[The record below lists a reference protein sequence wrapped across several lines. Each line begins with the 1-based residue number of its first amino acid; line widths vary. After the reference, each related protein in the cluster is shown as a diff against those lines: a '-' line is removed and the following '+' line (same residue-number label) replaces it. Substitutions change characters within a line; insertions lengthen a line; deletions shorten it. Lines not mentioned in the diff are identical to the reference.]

1 MTGTDLLAT
10 PNPPKPFESLPPAF
24 QKRIKE
30 LEGELDRIHPGWR
43 DTRREAR
50 RFDDKP
56 PEQIYRI
63 KWVLKRRDLLLHGHD
78 WAVLMTRSVGGKMW
92 YAHPMNPADIRALN
106 EVPVVKDEGIEAR
119 LQRTWSALKAGGTM
133 SDAEIDAV
141 VLDLEARLKR
151 EAAEAIDANSVRLN
165 PRNDV
170 PRDGAE

>member
-1 MTGTDLLAT
+1 MNGTDLLSTSLPA
-10 PNPPKPFESLPPAF
+10 KPLDSLPPAF

-43 DTRREAR
+43 DSRREAR

-56 PEQIYRI
+56 IEQIYRI
-63 KWVLKRRDLLLHGHD
+63 KWVLKRRDLLLRGHD
-78 WAVLMTRSVGGKMW
+78 WAVLMTKTANGKMW

-106 EVPVVKDEGIEAR
+106 EIPVVKDEAIEAR
-119 LQRTWSALKAGGTM
+119 IDRTRAALLLTGTM
-133 SDAEIDAV
+133 SADEVDAV

-151 EAAEAIDANSVRLN
+151 EAAEAVDADSVRLN

-170 PRDGAE
+170 PQDGVQ